1 MLRLQPGVSLDAF
14 KRAVAQSALA
24 AATLVG
30 KFTKLR

>member
-1 MLRLQPGVSLDAF
+1 LDAF

-24 AATLVG
+24 AATLIG

>member
-1 MLRLQPGVSLDAF
+1 LDAF